1 MQIKTEGA
9 IGTMKVLGVTG
20 GTGSGKTVVCRM
32 LKEQGGKI
40 IDADKITRKLQEP
53 GQTVYNE
60 IKAAFGTD
68 VIAPDGT
75 IDRKKLGAIVFTD
88 RRQRGILNGIVHTR
102 VSQEIKERIKK
113 YREQGD
119 VPFAVLD
126 VPIPV
131 EEGFFDTADCIW
143 AVVANDD
150 LRIARLMGRMGIS
163 EEEAALRISA
173 QMTNREYEAIA
184 DVTILN
190 EAGTEE
196 LKKLVLFELKRF
208 LAG

>member
-1 MQIKTEGA
+1 MHRMERS
-9 IGTMKVLGVTG
+9 TG
-20 GTGSGKTVVCRM
+20 KSWERSFSQTG
-32 LKEQGGKI
+32 
-40 IDADKITRKLQEP
+40 
-53 GQTVYNE
+53 
-60 IKAAFGTD
+60 
-68 VIAPDGT
+68 
-75 IDRKKLGAIVFTD
+75 
-88 RRQRGILNGIVHTR
+88 GIVHTR

-113 YREQGD
+113 YREQGG

>member
-1 MQIKTEGA
+1 
-9 IGTMKVLGVTG
+9 MKVLGVTG
-20 GTGSGKTVVCRM
+20 GSGSGKTVVCRI

-53 GQTVYNE
+53 GQPVYNE
-60 IKAAFGTD
+60 IKEYFGNDIIAA
-68 VIAPDGT
+68 DGA
-75 IDRKKLGAIVFTD
+75 IDRRKLGKIIFAE
-88 RRQRGILNGIVHTR
+88 REQRSVLNRIVHTR
-102 VSQEIKERIKK
+102 VSQEIKKRIETYWK
-113 YREQGD
+113 QGD

-150 LRIARLMGRMGIS
+150 LRIARLMKRMEIP
-163 EEEAALRISA
+163 EEEAQRRIAA
-173 QMTNREYEAIA
+173 QMTNREYEEIA

-190 EAGTEE
+190 ETSVEE

-208 LAG
+208 LA

>member
-1 MQIKTEGA
+1 
-9 IGTMKVLGVTG
+9 MKVLGVTG
-20 GTGSGKTVVCRM
+20 GSGSGKTVVCRI

-53 GQTVYNE
+53 GQPVYNE
-60 IKAAFGTD
+60 IREYFGD
-68 VIAPDGT
+68 DIIVADGT
-75 IDRKKLGAIVFTD
+75 IDRRKLGKIVFAE
-88 RRQRGILNGIVHTR
+88 REQRSVLNRIVHTR
-102 VSQEIKERIKK
+102 VSQEIKKRIET
-113 YREQGD
+113 YRKQGD

-150 LRIARLMGRMGIS
+150 LRIARLMKRMEIP
-163 EEEAALRISA
+163 EEEAQRRIAA
-173 QMTNREYEAIA
+173 QMTNREYEEIA

-190 EAGTEE
+190 ETSVEE

-208 LAG
+208 LA

>member
-1 MQIKTEGA
+1 
-9 IGTMKVLGVTG
+9 MKVLGVTG
-20 GTGSGKTVVCRM
+20 GSGSGKTVVCRI

-53 GQTVYNE
+53 GQPVYNE
-60 IKAAFGTD
+60 IKEYFGNDIIAA
-68 VIAPDGT
+68 DGA
-75 IDRKKLGAIVFTD
+75 IDRRKLGKIIFAE
-88 RRQRGILNGIVHTR
+88 REQRSVLNRIVHTR
-102 VSQEIKERIKK
+102 VSQEIKKRIETYWK
-113 YREQGD
+113 QGD
-119 VPFAVLD
+119 VPFVVLD

-150 LRIARLMGRMGIS
+150 LRIARLMKRMEIS
-163 EEEAALRISA
+163 EEEAQRRIAA
-173 QMTNREYEAIA
+173 QMTNREYEEIA

-190 EAGTEE
+190 ETSVEE

-208 LAG
+208 LA

>member
-1 MQIKTEGA
+1 
-9 IGTMKVLGVTG
+9 MKVLGVTG
-20 GTGSGKTVVCRM
+20 GSGSGKTVVCRI

-53 GQTVYNE
+53 GQPVYNE
-60 IKAAFGTD
+60 IKEYFGNDIIAA
-68 VIAPDGT
+68 DGA
-75 IDRKKLGAIVFTD
+75 IDRRKLGKIIFAE
-88 RRQRGILNGIVHTR
+88 REQRSVLNRIVHTR
-102 VSQEIKERIKK
+102 VSQEIKKRIETYWK
-113 YREQGD
+113 QGD

-150 LRIARLMGRMGIS
+150 LRIARLMKRMEIP
-163 EEEAALRISA
+163 EEEAQRRIAA
-173 QMTNREYEAIA
+173 QMTNREYEEIA

-190 EAGTEE
+190 ETSVEE
-196 LKKLVLFELKRF
+196 LKKLVLFELKRI
-208 LAG
+208 LA

>member
-1 MQIKTEGA
+1 
-9 IGTMKVLGVTG
+9 MKVLGVTG
-20 GTGSGKTVVCRM
+20 GSGSGKTVVCRI

-53 GQTVYNE
+53 GQPVYNE
-60 IKAAFGTD
+60 IKEYFGNDIIAA
-68 VIAPDGT
+68 DGA
-75 IDRKKLGAIVFTD
+75 IDRRKLGKIIFAE
-88 RRQRGILNGIVHTR
+88 REQRSVLNRIVHTR
-102 VSQEIKERIKK
+102 VSQEIKKRIETYWK
-113 YREQGD
+113 QGD

-150 LRIARLMGRMGIS
+150 LRIARLMKRMEIP
-163 EEEAALRISA
+163 EEEAQRRIAA
-173 QMTNREYEAIA
+173 QMTNRDYEEIA

-190 EAGTEE
+190 ETSVEE

-208 LAG
+208 LA

>member
-1 MQIKTEGA
+1 
-9 IGTMKVLGVTG
+9 MKVLGVTG
-20 GTGSGKTVVCRM
+20 GSGSGKTVVCRI

-53 GQTVYNE
+53 GQPVYNE
-60 IKAAFGTD
+60 IKEYFGNDIIAAEG
-68 VIAPDGT
+68 A
-75 IDRKKLGAIVFTD
+75 IDRRKLGKIIFAE
-88 RRQRGILNGIVHTR
+88 REQRSVLNRIVHTR
-102 VSQEIKERIKK
+102 VSQEIKKRIETYWK
-113 YREQGD
+113 QGD
-119 VPFAVLD
+119 VPFVVLD

-150 LRIARLMGRMGIS
+150 LRIARLMKRMEIS
-163 EEEAALRISA
+163 EEEAQRRIAA
-173 QMTNREYEAIA
+173 QMTNREYEEIA

-190 EAGTEE
+190 ETSVEE

-208 LAG
+208 LA

>member
-1 MQIKTEGA
+1 MI
-9 IGTMKVLGVTG
+9 
-20 GTGSGKTVVCRM
+20 
-32 LKEQGGKI
+32 
-40 IDADKITRKLQEP
+40 
-53 GQTVYNE
+53 
-60 IKAAFGTD
+60 
-68 VIAPDGT
+68 
-75 IDRKKLGAIVFTD
+75 
-88 RRQRGILNGIVHTR
+88 
-102 VSQEIKERIKK
+102 
-113 YREQGD
+113 
-119 VPFAVLD
+119 
-126 VPIPV
+126 
-131 EEGFFDTADCIW
+131 TADCIW

>member
-1 MQIKTEGA
+1 V
-9 IGTMKVLGVTG
+9 KVLGVTG
-20 GTGSGKTVVCRM
+20 GSGSGKTVVCRI

-53 GQTVYNE
+53 GQPVYNE
-60 IKAAFGTD
+60 IKEYFGNDIIAA
-68 VIAPDGT
+68 DGA
-75 IDRKKLGAIVFTD
+75 IDRRKLGKIIFAE
-88 RRQRGILNGIVHTR
+88 REQRSVLNRIVHTR
-102 VSQEIKERIKK
+102 VSQEIKKRIETYWK
-113 YREQGD
+113 QGD

-150 LRIARLMGRMGIS
+150 LRIARLMKRMEIP
-163 EEEAALRISA
+163 EEEAQRRIAA
-173 QMTNREYEAIA
+173 QMTNREYEEIA

-190 EAGTEE
+190 ETSVEE

-208 LAG
+208 LA

>member
-1 MQIKTEGA
+1 
-9 IGTMKVLGVTG
+9 MKVLGVTG
-20 GTGSGKTVVCRM
+20 GSGSGKTVVCRI

-53 GQTVYNE
+53 GQPVYNE
-60 IKAAFGTD
+60 IKEYFGNDIIAA
-68 VIAPDGT
+68 DGA
-75 IDRKKLGAIVFTD
+75 IDRRKLGKIIFAE
-88 RRQRGILNGIVHTR
+88 REQRSVLNRIVHTR
-102 VSQEIKERIKK
+102 VSQEIKKPLETYWK
-113 YREQGD
+113 QGD

-150 LRIARLMGRMGIS
+150 LRIARLMKRMEIP
-163 EEEAALRISA
+163 EEEAQRRIAA
-173 QMTNREYEAIA
+173 QMTNREYEEIA

-190 EAGTEE
+190 ETSVEE

-208 LAG
+208 LA

>member
-1 MQIKTEGA
+1 
-9 IGTMKVLGVTG
+9 MKVLGVTG
-20 GTGSGKTVVCRM
+20 GSGSGKTVVCRI

-53 GQTVYNE
+53 GRPVYCD
-60 IKAAFGTD
+60 IRAFFGD
-68 VIAPDGT
+68 DILAEDGA
-75 IDRKKLGAIVFTD
+75 IDRKKLGAIVFAD
-88 RRQRGILNGIVHTR
+88 RTQRGVLNRIVHTS
-102 VSQEIKERIKK
+102 VSEEIKKRVAQ

-131 EEGFFDTADCIW
+131 EDGFFDTADCIW
-143 AVVANDD
+143 AVSANDD
-150 LRIARLMGRMGIS
+150 LRIARLMKRMGIS
-163 EEEAALRISA
+163 EQEAERRLAA
-173 QMTNREYEAIA
+173 QMTNREYEELA

-190 EAGTEE
+190 ESDVAE

-208 LAG
+208 LAQ

>member
-1 MQIKTEGA
+1 
-9 IGTMKVLGVTG
+9 MKVLGVTG
-20 GTGSGKTVVCRM
+20 GSGSGKTVVCRI

-40 IDADKITRKLQEP
+40 IDADKITRNLQAP
-53 GQTVYNE
+53 GQPVYNE
-60 IKAAFGTD
+60 IKEYFGNDIIAA
-68 VIAPDGT
+68 DGA
-75 IDRKKLGAIVFTD
+75 IDRRKLGKIIFAE
-88 RRQRGILNGIVHTR
+88 REQRSVLNRIVHTR
-102 VSQEIKERIKK
+102 VSQEIKKRIETYWK
-113 YREQGD
+113 QGD

-150 LRIARLMGRMGIS
+150 LRIARLMKRMEIP
-163 EEEAALRISA
+163 EEEAQRRIAA
-173 QMTNREYEAIA
+173 QMTNREYEEIA

-190 EAGTEE
+190 ETSVEE

-208 LAG
+208 LA

>member
-1 MQIKTEGA
+1 M
-9 IGTMKVLGVTG
+9 
-20 GTGSGKTVVCRM
+20 
-32 LKEQGGKI
+32 
-40 IDADKITRKLQEP
+40 
-53 GQTVYNE
+53 
-60 IKAAFGTD
+60 
-68 VIAPDGT
+68 
-75 IDRKKLGAIVFTD
+75 
-88 RRQRGILNGIVHTR
+88 
-102 VSQEIKERIKK
+102 
-113 YREQGD
+113 
-119 VPFAVLD
+119 
-126 VPIPV
+126 

>member
-1 MQIKTEGA
+1 
-9 IGTMKVLGVTG
+9 MKVLGVTG
-20 GTGSGKTVVCRM
+20 GSGSGKTVVCRI

-53 GQTVYNE
+53 GQPVYNE
-60 IKAAFGTD
+60 IKEYFGNDIIAA
-68 VIAPDGT
+68 DGA
-75 IDRKKLGAIVFTD
+75 IDRRKLGKIIFAE
-88 RRQRGILNGIVHTR
+88 REQRSVLNQIVHTR
-102 VSQEIKERIKK
+102 VSQEIKKRIETYWK
-113 YREQGD
+113 QGD

-150 LRIARLMGRMGIS
+150 LRIARLMKRMEIP
-163 EEEAALRISA
+163 EEEAQRRIAA
-173 QMTNREYEAIA
+173 QMTNREYEEIA

-190 EAGTEE
+190 ETSVEE

-208 LAG
+208 LA